1 MNCEEVKSL
10 LLHWHFAEL
19 DDRGALEAH
28 LPACPSCTG
37 EFVTL
42 KRAVELAEGEPLP
55 SARARSV
62 LRNAVSAELETAWS
76 WWERPLAFA
85 LAASA
90 MWFGVFLVTR

>member
-1 MNCEEVKSL
+1 MNCEEAKSL
-10 LLHWHFAEL
+10 LLSWHFSEL
-19 DDRGALEAH
+19 EDRGPLEAH
-28 LPACPSCTG
+28 LTTCPSCMN

-55 SARARSV
+55 SAASRKV
-62 LRNAVSAELETAWS
+62 LRNAVSAELETAWG

-85 LAASA
+85 LAATA

>member
-1 MNCEEVKSL
+1 MNCEESKTL
-10 LLHWHFAEL
+10 LLRWHFSEL
-19 DDRGALEAH
+19 EDREPLEVH
-28 LPACPSCTG
+28 LRTCTSCVN

-55 SARARSV
+55 SAASRNA
-62 LRNAVSAELETAWS
+62 LREAVSAQLETNWG